1 MSVCPAFDPLAPYVT
16 SVVGFVDCH
25 ARTLGEAGYRALGG
39 GSPIGLAIGGLIT
52 IYIALIGYRL
62 LLGETFSVRDGV
74 SSAVKIGLVL
84 ALSTQWPAYRTVIYD
99 VAIEGPAELA
109 SRILAPS
116 GLGGGDRQGLT
127 ARVQGAYDVL
137 DALLHPDPA
146 AIPSRQASPGNAD
159 GVPATLPT
167 AAGAAQLSTP
177 SPGFL
182 AASSMILIVG
192 TLAGLLAVR
201 VIAGLL
207 LALGPL
213 FIGCFLFEAM
223 RGLFVGWLRV
233 LIGTAVGAVAGP
245 TVIAI
250 ELAILEPQ
258 LRLLQQL
265 VAAGTPVPILP
276 GEILA
281 TTALFALVL
290 TAALIAVMR
299 AAAGLRLPDAVRR
312 HAMQIVERHQNPSNA
327 RPEQREQQAF
337 ARQAD
342 EGMSRARLVANAV
355 IDLDRREGRTGTVAG
370 GGRVAQIAGSVRAI
384 GESES
389 VTLQPL
395 GQRGRRTSR
404 RLSQAA
410 ARRDARA

>member
-39 GSPIGLAIGGLIT
+39 GSPIGLAIAGLIA

-84 ALSTQWPAYRTVIYD
+84 ALSTQWSAYRTVVYD
-99 VAIEGPAELA
+99 VVIDGPSELA
-109 SRILAPS
+109 ARILAPS
-116 GLGGGDRQGLT
+116 GLGGSDRQALT
-127 ARVQGAYDVL
+127 SRLQGAYDVL

-146 AIPSRQASPGNAD
+146 AITSRQTSPRNAD

-167 AAGAAQLSTP
+167 AAGAGQLSAP

-299 AAAGLRLPDAVRR
+299 AAAGLRLPDAVLR
-312 HAMQIVERHQNPSNA
+312 HAMQLVERHQSPSDA

-337 ARQAD
+337 VRQAE

-355 IDLDRREGRTGTVAG
+355 IDLDRRDGRTGTTEG
-370 GGRVAQIAGSVRAI
+370 GGRVAQIAETVRAV

-389 VTLQPL
+389 VTLQPF